1 MIIGEGAEAKIY
13 SVDVFGKP
21 LLVKVRE
28 PKEYRIRELDISIRK
43 SRTKREAR
51 IMDALNRN
59 NVPVP
64 RIVAAGEFS
73 IYMERLSGRLMK
85 DSKHSA
91 MTMKK
96 VGRVLASIHNID
108 IIHGDF
114 TPANVML
121 DGGDVMIIDFGLS
134 DYSKDDEQKA
144 FDVLLMKR
152 SVSPAM
158 YRIFRD
164 EYVARCRKGGQ
175 ILGRLA
181 EIELRGRYQTR
192 TLG

>member
-158 YRIFRD
+158 YGIFRD